1 MNRLETLMGAL
12 PEDVDAALITTGL
25 NRRYYTGFASSAGT
39 VLATRKG
46 AWFFID
52 SRYYEAAKRVVKSC
66 EVVLQEKLYQQV
78 SDMLTGQGV
87 RTLALEGEGV
97 TLRGFSLWK
106 EKLPGAELR
115 EDNIL
120 SDAINRQRS
129 IKTSRELASI
139 QEAQRISDATFTHI
153 LNYIK
158 AGRTERDIALEME
171 FYSRKN
177 GSEGAAF
184 PFIVVSGV
192 NSSLPH
198 GVPSDKPVEDGDF
211 ITMDFGSIVD
221 GYASDMTRTVAMG
234 RVSDRQRR
242 MYALVLQAQLTAL
255 EAIRAGAVCREVDAR
270 ARDLID
276 ASEFKGSF
284 GHGLGHSL
292 GLDVHEDPRF
302 STADETVLEAGMV
315 MSVEPGSYLEGE
327 FGVRIEDI
335 VAVQGDGYHNFCAS
349 PKELLIL

>member
-1 MNRLETLMGAL
+1 MNRLESLMGAL
-12 PEDVDAALITTGL
+12 PEDVDAALITTGV

-46 AWFFID
+46 SWFFID
-52 SRYYEAAKRVVKSC
+52 SRYYEAAKRAVKSC
-66 EVVLQEKLYQQV
+66 EVMLQEKLYQQV

-87 RTLALEGEGV
+87 RSLALEGEGV

-106 EKLPGAELR
+106 EKLPEAELR
-115 EDNIL
+115 GDNIL
-120 SDAINRQRS
+120 SGAINRQRS
-129 IKTSRELASI
+129 IKSGRELASI
-139 QEAQRISDATFTHI
+139 QEAQRISDATFAHI

-221 GYASDMTRTVAMG
+221 GYASDMTRTVAVG

>member
-1 MNRLETLMGAL
+1 MGAL

-292 GLDVHEDPRF
+292 GLDVHENPRF